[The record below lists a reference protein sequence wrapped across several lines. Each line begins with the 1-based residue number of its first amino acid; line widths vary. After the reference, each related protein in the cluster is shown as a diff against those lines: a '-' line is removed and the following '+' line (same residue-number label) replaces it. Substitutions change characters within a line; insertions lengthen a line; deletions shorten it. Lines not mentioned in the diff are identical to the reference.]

1 MCFYFLF
8 CFQARVLKYNEVVVG
23 LALVYAAIISCR
35 SRLNTHKRG
44 VYHVICFQQ
53 TERHHN
59 LMKLNHTTAWLL
71 GSCMRVSGSPT
82 LANPTQVFYLSVCW
96 RGEMEAE
103 RGQKGKV
110 SLSGIEKQ
118 GFSRQGWEGRGMSVS
133 LCFTARSPSSWGI
146 LGGKGHCVTSESDQN
161 PEFTSKITAS
171 YHQSPACHRCSCLH
185 L

>member
-23 LALVYAAIISCR
+23 LALVYAAIISCW
-35 SRLNTHKRG
+35 SRLNTHKHG

-59 LMKLNHTTAWLL
+59 LMKLWTTPQL
-71 GSCMRVSGSPT
+71 GSLGLAWGSVGAQPWQT
-82 LANPTQVFYLSVCW
+82 PHRCLSVCW

-146 LGGKGHCVTSESDQN
+146 
-161 PEFTSKITAS
+161 
-171 YHQSPACHRCSCLH
+171 HQSPACHRCSCLH